1 MTLHLRVNGYIGLA
15 VLTLLAVG
23 CADPADSVPAAKT
36 SPTKVKKETA
46 KVTKPAPKTD
56 KTKPKLVESPGQKV
70 TVPKQAADAGRALTG
85 QIVFIGS
92 KVTGSHECLF
102 KTWTGTARIPGDD
115 LTKASFSF
123 AVETAS
129 VVVDYKNPKPWS
141 KKLESHLKSH
151 DFFHSQAAPKAEF
164 VSSSVTKGGMNG
176 TGTHVI
182 TGKMTIRGTTREIS
196 FPATMSLDGGTFKAQ
211 AEFSIRRKRFNIIYP
226 GKPDD
231 LIRDR
236 VVLKLDFTG

>member
-1 MTLHLRVNGYIGLA
+1 
-15 VLTLLAVG
+15 
-23 CADPADSVPAAKT
+23 
-36 SPTKVKKETA
+36 
-46 KVTKPAPKTD
+46 
-56 KTKPKLVESPGQKV
+56 
-70 TVPKQAADAGRALTG
+70 
-85 QIVFIGS
+85 
-92 KVTGSHECLF
+92 
-102 KTWTGTARIPGDD
+102 
-115 LTKASFSF
+115 
-123 AVETAS
+123 AS
-129 VVVDYKNPKPWS
+129 VVVDYKNPRPWS

-151 DFFHSQAAPKAEF
+151 DFFHSQAVPKAEF

-182 TGKMTIRGTTREIS
+182 TGKMSIRGTIREIS
-196 FPATMSLDGGTFKAQ
+196 FPATMSLDGGTFKAK